1 MSSRSLL
8 CCCCLTTLA
17 SASCARDPGTPL
29 DLVRA
34 EQALLDASMPERN
47 KTWVVQQAGRNVR
60 LADVVRKTLPAT
72 PPSRLHFR
80 VRVPRG
86 GRLAFACGLAPEAQD
101 GPPVEFQVSVG
112 PEAALE
118 KVWSA
123 TLDAAANPAH
133 RRWLSADVDLSRWS
147 GKTLDLVLETR
158 SSETS
163 RSKRRV
169 YWGNL
174 ALSAP
179 LARAPLVVLYL
190 TDTLRADHLGVYGYA
205 RATSPQLDAFAK
217 EAVVFDQAIAQASW
231 TKPSVASIFT
241 SLLPGRHRV
250 VQLRDPLEPS
260 LTTLAEMLYGKGF
273 ATGAAVGNSVIYL
286 EGHNFEQGF
295 DYFAGIHGA
304 DDKPSKDPKARDVVD
319 AALQWLDARAG
330 SPAFLYVH
338 TMDPHVP
345 YSPPPP
351 FDQMFEPHPLP
362 DRPAADPRHDNR
374 ESADRERMIAQY
386 DGDVAYNDQ
395 QFGRFV
401 SELKA
406 RGRYDGALVIFV
418 ADHGEE
424 FQDHGQWL
432 HGRSVFDE
440 LVRIPLVVKFP
451 GGEYAGRR
459 VPQQVQEI
467 DLLPTILESLGLPVP
482 APPAL
487 AGRPIQ
493 GVLGG
498 TASEPPA
505 ISEISHRGIVA
516 LGVRTSK
523 DKYVQRFSPE
533 EDELY
538 FDLLKDPREQDN
550 AFARSGERV
559 RLLRAILDAAM
570 TRNPFRHNLRFA
582 GPGRYEITLRT
593 RGWLDRVEASGLG
606 LEDRQELVENGRRLM
621 LRLRVPDGQ
630 QRDLAFSVR
639 PVGVPVFLEGIRDGR
654 PLQPRD
660 VRVGP
665 KSLRP
670 DALPYRLPQTE
681 SEDEAATNLF
691 SPPPAAGSGV
701 LVWLTPDAGRQF
713 LEFDQAT
720 CEQMKALGYVG
731 QCGG

>member
-1 MSSRSLL
+1 MNRAG
-8 CCCCLTTLA
+8 LA
-17 SASCARDPGTPL
+17 LALAAFCGAACVRDPGTPL
-29 DLVRA
+29 DLVRSDS
-34 EQALLDASMPERN
+34 ALLDASLPERD
-47 KTWVVQQAGRNVR
+47 KTWVAQQAGRGVR

-72 PPSRLHFR
+72 PPSRLRFR
-80 VRVPRG
+80 VSVPRG
-86 GRLAFACGLAPEAQD
+86 GRLAFAGGLAPEAQS
-101 GPPVEFQVSVG
+101 GPAVEFAVSVG
-112 PEAALE
+112 SGAAAE
-118 KVWSA
+118 KAWSM

-133 RRWLSADVDLSRWS
+133 RRWVPAEIDLSRWG
-147 GKTLDLVLETR
+147 GKIVDLVLETR
-158 SSETS
+158 SSEAS
-163 RSKRRV
+163 RPKRRV

-174 ALSAP
+174 ALTAP
-179 LARAPLVVLYL
+179 LAKAPLVVLYL

-205 RATSPQLDAFAK
+205 RPTSPQLDAFAK
-217 EAVVFDQAIAQASW
+217 DAVVFEQAIAQASW

-250 VQLRDPLEPS
+250 VQLRDPLDAGF
-260 LTTLAEMLYGKGF
+260 TTLAEMLAGKGL

-295 DYFAGIHGA
+295 DYFAGVHGA
-304 DDKPSKDPKARDVVD
+304 GDKPSKDPKAKDVVD

-330 SPAFLYVH
+330 FPTFVYVH

-345 YSPPPP
+345 YAPPPP

-362 DRPAADPRHDNR
+362 DRPAADPRHDYR

-395 QFGRFV
+395 QFGRFLG
-401 SELKA
+401 ELKS
-406 RGRYDGALVIFV
+406 RGLYDRALLIFV

-440 LVRIPLVVKFP
+440 LVRIPLLVKFP
-451 GGEYAGRR
+451 GGKNAGRR
-459 VPQQVQEI
+459 VPQQVQQV

-487 AGRPIQ
+487 AGRPIL

-498 TASEPPA
+498 SVSEPPA

-516 LGVRTSK
+516 LGVRTSR

-538 FDLLKDPREQDN
+538 FDLLKDPLEKDTVFVRG
-550 AFARSGERV
+550 GERV
-559 RLLRAILDAAM
+559 RLLRATLDAAM

-582 GPGRYEITLRT
+582 GAGRYEIMLRT
-593 RGWLDRVEASGLG
+593 RGWIDRVEATGL
-606 LEDRQELVENGRRLM
+606 LPEDRQQTLENGRRLT
-621 LRLRVPDGQ
+621 LRLRVPAGQ
-630 QRDLAFSVR
+630 QRDVAFSVR
-639 PVGVPVFLEGIRDGR
+639 PVGVPVFLEGLRDGR
-654 PLQPRD
+654 GLEPAD
-660 VRVGP
+660 VRIGP
-665 KSLRP
+665 KSARP
-670 DALPYRLPQTE
+670 EAIPYRLPQTE
-681 SEDEAATNLF
+681 SEDQAATHFF
-691 SPPPAAGSGV
+691 SPPPAAGAGV